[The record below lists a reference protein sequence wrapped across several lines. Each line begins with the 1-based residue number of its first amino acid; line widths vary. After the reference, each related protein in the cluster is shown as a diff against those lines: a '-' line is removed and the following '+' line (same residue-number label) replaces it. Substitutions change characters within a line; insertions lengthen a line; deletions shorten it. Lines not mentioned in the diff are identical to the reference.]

1 MYLLTVSKKWKQLSL
16 CIFLGIPFFLIPAPG
31 DLAPAGWH
39 VFGIFA
45 ATIVG
50 LILKPLPMGAVALL
64 SLTVLCLTHTLEL
77 EEALSGFSNST
88 IWLIVTAFFI
98 SRGIIKT
105 GLGERIAYLF
115 VERFGKRTLFL
126 AYSLIASDVL
136 MAPAMPSNTARAGGI
151 LAPIVK
157 SLDLAFDSDPEKGTE
172 DRLGRFLV
180 PAIFHTDLVIS
191 AIFLT
196 SMAANPMAVS
206 FAGSVAGVQMTW
218 GGWLAVS
225 WLPGVV
231 SVLLVPLLLY
241 RLFPPRLKETPE
253 APAFA
258 RQKLKEMGP
267 LKKEEKAMVA
277 IFLLLILLWAGGHS
291 LGIHETLTAFI
302 GLCLLLLT
310 GVLEWEDVK
319 GEKGAWDTLVW
330 FSVLVMLANQM
341 NAKGMI
347 PWFSREMGL
356 LVSGTGGFT
365 AMTVLPLIYFYSHY
379 LFASG
384 TAHVSAMYAA
394 FLSVMVSAGA
404 PSAMGA
410 YVLAWFSSMFG
421 CLTHYGCG
429 PAPIFF
435 GMGCLTQ
442 KEWWKTGFLL
452 SLFHLAVWGGLGC
465 LWGKV
470 IGVW

>member
-16 CIFLGIPFFLIPAPG
+16 CIFLGITFFLIPAPG

-277 IFLLLILLWAGGHS
+277 IFLLLILLWAGG
-291 LGIHETLTAFI
+291 
-302 GLCLLLLT
+302 
-310 GVLEWEDVK
+310 
-319 GEKGAWDTLVW
+319 
-330 FSVLVMLANQM
+330 
-341 NAKGMI
+341 
-347 PWFSREMGL
+347 
-356 LVSGTGGFT
+356 
-365 AMTVLPLIYFYSHY
+365 
-379 LFASG
+379 
-384 TAHVSAMYAA
+384 
-394 FLSVMVSAGA
+394 
-404 PSAMGA
+404 
-410 YVLAWFSSMFG
+410 
-421 CLTHYGCG
+421 
-429 PAPIFF
+429 
-435 GMGCLTQ
+435 TQ
-442 KEWWKTGFLL
+442 PG
-452 SLFHLAVWGGLGC
+452 HP
-465 LWGKV
+465 
-470 IGVW
+470 

>member
-1 MYLLTVSKKWKQLSL
+1 MTVSKKWKQLSL
-16 CIFLGIPFFLIPAPG
+16 CIFLGITFFLIPAPG

-218 GGWLAVS
+218 GGFRA
-225 WLPGVV
+225 PGPAAPV
-231 SVLLVPLLLY
+231 
-241 RLFPPRLKETPE
+241 
-253 APAFA
+253 PAFSA
-258 RQKLKEMGP
+258 SAEGNPGGAGLCPAETERDGSS
-267 LKKEEKAMVA
+267 EKRRKGH
-277 IFLLLILLWAGGHS
+277 GGH
-291 LGIHETLTAFI
+291 F
-302 GLCLLLLT
+302 
-310 GVLEWEDVK
+310 
-319 GEKGAWDTLVW
+319 
-330 FSVLVMLANQM
+330 
-341 NAKGMI
+341 
-347 PWFSREMGL
+347 
-356 LVSGTGGFT
+356 
-365 AMTVLPLIYFYSHY
+365 
-379 LFASG
+379 
-384 TAHVSAMYAA
+384 
-394 FLSVMVSAGA
+394 
-404 PSAMGA
+404 
-410 YVLAWFSSMFG
+410 
-421 CLTHYGCG
+421 
-429 PAPIFF
+429 PAP
-435 GMGCLTQ
+435 
-442 KEWWKTGFLL
+442 
-452 SLFHLAVWGGLGC
+452 HPPVGGGRQPRYP
-465 LWGKV
+465 
-470 IGVW
+470 